1 MPLFARSLTSSHGG
15 RLIHGALAVCALF
28 WSCTVFPAS
37 SQEPP
42 KGLSEE
48 QVVKLLKEDPA
59 PRVEYLVNKYGI
71 AFFFTSDA
79 EKKLRDAGATPDLLQ
94 LIRRLAPEKPAE
106 VKPPPPPPHP
116 TLVIHAKPGE
126 AEVYV
131 DDERRGQTGADGT
144 LKFGDLAS
152 GSHKVRI
159 SMAGYHSYEVSVDL
173 DAGETNT
180 VVAELQ
186 PIPPPA
192 PTKEEA
198 RAKDIAKSTP
208 AADQKPRGDP
218 DDPLTPH
225 SPGIYYL
232 QQIGSVRHMIELAEA
247 PPASRSLQGG
257 RSSFGAFGSLG
268 GPKWKTMIFGSNAH
282 FRVPTGRP
290 VFYFYAS
297 TAEAD
302 APAPV
307 YSLQNDPFRYNSAP
321 SGFVLVR
328 LQSQKNTREVPMKGS
343 AASATVDEKDTV
355 PFDYEN
361 AAAGIYKLQV
371 KSDLGPGEYGF
382 LYGGMLQLMTQT
394 RLFDFGVD
402 KSK

>member
-1 MPLFARSLTSSHGG
+1 M
-15 RLIHGALAVCALF
+15 
-28 WSCTVFPAS
+28 
-37 SQEPP
+37 
-42 KGLSEE
+42 
-48 QVVKLLKEDPA
+48 
-59 PRVEYLVNKYGI
+59 
-71 AFFFTSDA
+71 
-79 EKKLRDAGATPDLLQ
+79 RDAGATPDLLQ

-106 VKPPPPPPHP
+106 VKPPPPPHP

-144 LKFGDLAS
+144 LKIGDLAS

-198 RAKDIAKSTP
+198 PAKDIAKSTP

-232 QQIGSVRHMIELAEA
+232 QQIGASVI
-247 PPASRSLQGG
+247 
-257 RSSFGAFGSLG
+257 
-268 GPKWKTMIFGSNAH
+268 
-282 FRVPTGRP
+282 
-290 VFYFYAS
+290 
-297 TAEAD
+297 
-302 APAPV
+302 
-307 YSLQNDPFRYNSAP
+307 
-321 SGFVLVR
+321 
-328 LQSQKNTREVPMKGS
+328 
-343 AASATVDEKDTV
+343 
-355 PFDYEN
+355 
-361 AAAGIYKLQV
+361 
-371 KSDLGPGEYGF
+371 
-382 LYGGMLQLMTQT
+382 
-394 RLFDFGVD
+394 
-402 KSK
+402 

>member
-1 MPLFARSLTSSHGG
+1 MALFLAQFPTSPQG
-15 RLIHGALAVCALF
+15 RRLMHAALAVCALF
-28 WSCTVFPAS
+28 WFCAAFSAW
-37 SQEPP
+37 SQEAP

-59 PRVEYLVNKYGI
+59 PRVQYLVNKYGI
-71 AFFFTSDA
+71 AFYFTPDA
-79 EKKLRDAGATPDLLQ
+79 EKDLRDAGATPDLLE
-94 LIRRLAPEKPAE
+94 LIRKLAPEKPAE
-106 VKPPPPPPHP
+106 VKPPPPLPP

-144 LKFGDLAS
+144 LKLGDLTS
-152 GSHKVRI
+152 GSHKLRI
-159 SMAGYHSYEVSVDL
+159 SLPGYHSYEISVDL
-173 DAGETNT
+173 NPGQTNT

-192 PTKEEA
+192 PAKEEA
-198 RAKDIAKSTP
+198 PAKDAAKP
-208 AADQKPRGDP
+208 APVADEKPHGDP

-225 SPGIYYL
+225 SPGIYYFE
-232 QQIGSVRHMIELAEA
+232 QTGSVRHMIELAEA
-247 PPASRSLQGG
+247 PPASRSLQTSRG
-257 RSSFGAFGSLG
+257 SAFGAFGSFGG
-268 GPKWKTMIFGSNAH
+268 GPKWKTMIFGNKAH
-282 FRVPTGRP
+282 LRVPVGRP

-302 APAPV
+302 AAV
-307 YSLQNDPFRYNSAP
+307 YSQQNDPFRHNSAP
-321 SGFVLVR
+321 SGLVLVR
-328 LQSQKNTREVPMKGS
+328 LQSQKNTREIPAKGN
-343 AASATVDEKDTV
+343 ATSATVEEKDTV

-361 AAAGIYKLQV
+361 AAAGIYKVQV

-382 LYGGMLQLMTQT
+382 LYGGTVQLMAQT

-402 KSK
+402 KPK